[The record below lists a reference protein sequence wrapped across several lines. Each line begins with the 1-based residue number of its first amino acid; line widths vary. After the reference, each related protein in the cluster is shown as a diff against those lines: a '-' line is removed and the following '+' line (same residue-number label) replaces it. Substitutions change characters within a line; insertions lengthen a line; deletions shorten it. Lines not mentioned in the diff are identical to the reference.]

1 MVKDACGYLE
11 TRGDAINTSI
21 YLHRIITECE
31 QGLSVDHIN
40 RNPSD
45 NRKENLRICSHM
57 ENMHNRKL
65 NKNNKSGVAGVF
77 KLNKKWSSKIS
88 VNYNNINLGRF
99 NTFEEAVT
107 ARLLFELEF
116 FGIQFAPQRNLFEEY
131 GIK

>member
-1 MVKDACGYLE
+1 
-11 TRGDAINTSI
+11 
-21 YLHRIITECE
+21 
-31 QGLSVDHIN
+31 
-40 RNPSD
+40 
-45 NRKENLRICSHM
+45 M